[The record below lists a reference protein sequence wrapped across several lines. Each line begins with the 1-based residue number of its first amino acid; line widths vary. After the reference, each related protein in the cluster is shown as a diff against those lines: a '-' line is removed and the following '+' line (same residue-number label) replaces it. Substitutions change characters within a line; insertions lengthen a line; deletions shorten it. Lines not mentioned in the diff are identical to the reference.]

1 MEPLAL
7 PLLNTLEN
15 FETTPSPFTH
25 HILSV
30 PKSEPKLDGP
40 ARDSAP
46 SGGKSRKG
54 EARGRWASARWQY
67 GPREACHLVEG
78 RDSQEASPEMQDTDP
93 PKGNTVN
100 KAK

>member
-7 PLLNTLEN
+7 LLLNILEN
-15 FETTPSPFTH
+15 FETTPSLFTH

-40 ARDSAP
+40 ARDAAP
-46 SGGKSRKG
+46 SGGKPGRG
-54 EARGRWASARWQY
+54 EARGRWASTRWQC

-78 RDSQEASPEMQDTDP
+78 RDSQEASPEMQP
-93 PKGNTVN
+93 HRAPQGNMVN
-100 KAK
+100 KVE